1 MMNLKLKRMGL
12 EYTERVEKTSKKEE
26 LFNLLFSVIDKE
38 VRFVDLHLILS
49 PVLARL
55 EAVKAVIRMRNNEA
69 RLQNILKQL
78 KAPNALEFDEVLV
91 NKLTF
96 CSPSPTDYAYIA
108 FNHYLEKKMG
118 KADEFHKDWDHYR
131 SRVSGEVEMVG

>member
-1 MMNLKLKRMGL
+1 MMNLKLKRLGL
-12 EYTERVEKTSKKEE
+12 EYADRVGKTSNKEE
-26 LFNLLFSVIDKE
+26 LFNLLFSVVDRE
-38 VRFVDLHLILS
+38 VRFEDLHLVLS

-55 EAVKAVIRMRNNEA
+55 EAVKATIRMRNNEA

-78 KAPNALEFDEVLV
+78 KKPNAMDFDEVLV

-96 CSPSPTDYAYIA
+96 CSPSPADYAYIA

-118 KADEFHKDWDHYR
+118 KADDFRNDWMELR
-131 SRVSGEVEMVG
+131 TQLSGDIDMVG